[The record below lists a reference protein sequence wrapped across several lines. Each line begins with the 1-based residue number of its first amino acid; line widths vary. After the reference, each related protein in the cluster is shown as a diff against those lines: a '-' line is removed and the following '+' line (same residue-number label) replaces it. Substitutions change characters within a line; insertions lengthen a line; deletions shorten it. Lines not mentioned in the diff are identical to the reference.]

1 MSGDGKKH
9 RGHVML
15 DTAGESAATRP
26 AQAPRRLTRAAL
38 RPLLKRAVDV
48 VGAALLLLLT
58 APAFLTIAL
67 TVSADGGPALFA
79 HRRVGR
85 GGREFGCL
93 KFRTMR
99 PDADRALAELL
110 ARDPAARA
118 EWEGARKLKRD
129 PRVTRLGRF
138 LRTSS
143 LDELPQLLNVLR
155 GEMSLVGPRPVTR
168 DELDRFYA
176 PFGGE
181 AAYLPVRPGLTG
193 PWQVGKRGDGGFA
206 ERVALDVAYAERP
219 SLRADAAILFRTPG
233 VVLSRRGAY

>member
-1 MSGDGKKH
+1 M
-9 RGHVML
+9 
-15 DTAGESAATRP
+15 
-26 AQAPRRLTRAAL
+26 
-38 RPLLKRAVDV
+38 KRAFDV
-48 VGAALLLLLT
+48 AAAALLLVVS
-58 APAFLTIAL
+58 APVFLAVVL
-67 TVSADGGPALFA
+67 AVRADGGPTLFA

-85 GGREFGCL
+85 AGRKFGCL
-93 KFRTMR
+93 KFRTMHV
-99 PDADRALAELL
+99 DADRALTELL
-110 ARDPAARA
+110 ARDPA
-118 EWEGARKLKRD
+118 EWESARKLKRD
-129 PRVTRLGRF
+129 PRVTRLGRV
-138 LRTSS
+138 LRATS

-233 VVLSRRGAY
+233 VGLSRRGAY